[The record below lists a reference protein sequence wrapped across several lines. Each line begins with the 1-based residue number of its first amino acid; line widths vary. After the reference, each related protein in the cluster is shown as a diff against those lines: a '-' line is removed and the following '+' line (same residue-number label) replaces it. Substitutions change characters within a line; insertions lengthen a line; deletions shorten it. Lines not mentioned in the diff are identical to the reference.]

1 MELHPGIPP
10 VVGEGTSSKEED
22 QIMTVYIVRDG
33 IYLEEIFSTQQK
45 AEDYIKQAYNGN
57 LTWEKWEVS

>member
-1 MELHPGIPP
+1 
-10 VVGEGTSSKEED
+10 
-22 QIMTVYIVRDG
+22 MTVYIVRDG